1 MANKETLTHFGPTF
15 QGKVVSSLLSDNS
28 FIAQISDIMDPDYF
42 ESDSNKFLI
51 KTIMDYFIKYKN
63 VPTLEVLKIKTD
75 EIQNDVL
82 KVAVIESL
90 KESWRNIEATDLQ
103 FVKERTIDF
112 CKNQTLKNAIIQSV
126 DLLES
131 KNYDSIKKIIDD
143 ALRAGS
149 DRNLGHEYLIS
160 LEERLNQSA
169 RDTIKTG
176 WDTIDEV
183 MDGGLA
189 GGELG
194 VVVAPA
200 GIGKSWTLQA
210 LGANCIRNGMKVAHY
225 TLELNSEYVGL
236 RYDTIFSG
244 VPTGNL
250 KFYQEDVQKK
260 LSALEG
266 YLLIK
271 YYPTR
276 TASVQTLAAH
286 IKQMELQGNLPD
298 MILVDYADI
307 LKPMGNFTE
316 RRHQLG
322 NIYEDLRGM
331 AGEFD
336 VPIWTA
342 SQANRSALE
351 EDVIDAS
358 KVAEDYSKVMT
369 ADFVMSM
376 SRKVEDKIANT
387 GRFHVIKNRFG
398 VDGITF
404 PATINTNTGHIQ
416 IFDKQTQQGKTV
428 QGKMNNHDEYIRKT
442 LGQKYQ
448 DYKEKDVK
456 GFD

>member
-1 MANKETLTHFGPTF
+1 MANKETLTHFGTTF

-51 KTIMDYFIKYKN
+51 KTIMDYFIEYKN

-183 MDGGLA
+183 MDGGL
-189 GGELG
+189 GPGELG
-194 VVVAPA
+194 VFVAPA

-307 LKPMGNFTE
+307 LKPIGNFTE

-448 DYKEKDVK
+448 DYKTNDMK